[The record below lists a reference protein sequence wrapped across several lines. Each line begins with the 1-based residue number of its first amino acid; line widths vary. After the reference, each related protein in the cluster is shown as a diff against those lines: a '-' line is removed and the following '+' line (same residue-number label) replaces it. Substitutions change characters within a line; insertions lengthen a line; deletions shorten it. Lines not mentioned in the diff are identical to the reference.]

1 MTVPA
6 PELIHP
12 TSLHPAPQTVR
23 RSRRFP
29 AGVALATCILAFL
42 ALCAISPTL
51 IAPQDPYKISLL
63 HTLRAPSLEFP
74 FGTDQLGR
82 DIFSRVVHGASYS
95 LAIGLGATLIAVIS
109 GLSIGLVAGSAGGV
123 VDLAFMRLIDV
134 LLAFPA
140 LFMSMTVVALIGT
153 GGVNVLIAIAIA
165 EIPRYARIVRSQVLI
180 VRTSGYVEA
189 ARILGQRR
197 WVTLLR
203 HILPHT
209 VGPLIIL
216 STLGIG
222 SAILSSAALSYLG
235 LGPKPP
241 TPEWGLMLAE
251 GQGYLRKAWWIG
263 VFPGVFATLTV
274 ISTTVLGRRLKALS
288 DGRV

>member
-1 MTVPA
+1 MTDLTPNLADPARMRAGSVFFMRLRRVP
-6 PELIHP
+6 
-12 TSLHPAPQTVR
+12 
-23 RSRRFP
+23 F
-29 AGVALATCILAFL
+29 GVALAATVLVFL
-42 ALCAISPTL
+42 ALCAV
-51 IAPQDPYKISLL
+51 APGIVAPKDPYKISLL
-63 HTLRAPSLEFP
+63 HTLRPPSLEFP

-95 LAIGLGATLIAVIS
+95 LTIGLGATFIAVTI
-109 GLSIGLVAGSAGGV
+109 GLAVGLVAGSAGGA
-123 VDLAFMRLIDV
+123 VDLAFMRVIDV

-140 LFMSMTVVALIGT
+140 LFMSMAVVALLGT
-153 GGVNVLIAIAIA
+153 GSVNVLIAIAIA
-165 EIPRYARIVRSQVLI
+165 EIPRYARIVRSQVLV

-197 WVTLLR
+197 WRTLMR
-203 HILPHT
+203 HVLPNT
-209 VGPLIIL
+209 IGPLIVL

-251 GQGYLRKAWWIG
+251 GQGYLRRAWWIG
-263 VFPGVFATLTV
+263 VFPGMFATLTV
-274 ISTTVLGRRLKALS
+274 ISTTVLGRYLKALS
-288 DGRV
+288 DGRA